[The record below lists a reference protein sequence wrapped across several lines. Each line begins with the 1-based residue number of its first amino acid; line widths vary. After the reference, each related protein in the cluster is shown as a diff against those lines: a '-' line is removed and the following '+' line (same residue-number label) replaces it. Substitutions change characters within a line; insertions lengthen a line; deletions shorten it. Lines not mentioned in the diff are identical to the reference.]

1 MIDEEGAPRPPS
13 DAELIDAVRR
23 GAVEAYGRLYERH
36 VRAALN
42 LALQLTGSS
51 ADADDLVS
59 DAFAKV
65 LSALRTGGGPDASF
79 RPYLLTAVRHTAYD
93 KTRRDKRLE
102 LAGDVEEVPGATRV
116 TSVQF
121 SDTAV
126 ASLNQSL
133 AATAFESL
141 PERWQT
147 VLWHTAIEGQS
158 PGEVAPILG
167 LSANGVSAMAH
178 RAREGLRRAYLQA
191 HVARDPAERCRA
203 TVAKLGAWT
212 RGGLSARESMQLDAH
227 LDRCAECRAIAGELA
242 DVNAALRSV
251 VAPLVLG
258 GAAAGYLGFS
268 KASALASAGVSSWFT
283 VAAASTAAVVIVVT
297 AGVSAPLNP
306 PRADTTAPP
315 AASFTSTAPT
325 TGLTTSGSVVTTT
338 SGTAA
343 TETATSGAA
352 QTSGAAN
359 APVPGTPTTTTG
371 QDTSNGEPS
380 LVMGS
385 PPDVG
390 MTTNGPPTP
399 VEISL
404 SNVGSGTAPPSTL
417 TLTLPAELKTVGA
430 GSTGAGEVGCPA
442 GKGQVTCSAGELAA
456 NESVRFV
463 LRLQAGPKA
472 SSGVITGVTN
482 TGLRVQIRVT
492 ITPK

>member
-13 DAELIDAVRR
+13 DAELIDAVR
-23 GAVEAYGRLYERH
+23 GGTVEAYGRLYERH

-65 LSALRTGGGPDASF
+65 LAALRTGGGPDASF

-93 KTRRDKRLE
+93 KSRRDKRLE
-102 LAGDVEEVPGATRV
+102 LVGDVEEVPGATRS

-133 AATAFESL
+133 AATAFASL

-158 PGEVAPILG
+158 PGEVGPLLG

-191 HVARDPAERCRA
+191 HVARDPSERCRA

-212 RGGLSARESMQLDAH
+212 RGGLSARESIQLDAH
-227 LDRCAECRAIAGELA
+227 LDRCADCRAIAGELA
-242 DVNAALRSV
+242 DVNGALRAV

-268 KASALASAGVSSWFT
+268 KAGALASAGASSWFT
-283 VAAASTAAVVIVVT
+283 VAAASTAVVIVVT
-297 AGVSAPLNP
+297 AGVSAPLSP
-306 PRADTTAPP
+306 PRAAPAAPP
-315 AASFTSTAPT
+315 ATSSAST
-325 TGLTTSGSVVTTT
+325 TPSAGLTTTTVAGVPT
-338 SGTAA
+338 TQPGASAPS
-343 TETATSGAA
+343 TATSGAA
-352 QTSGAAN
+352 QTGATNTVDPGAPGTTEQGAPAAAPSLALSSPSDVSMPTGGQPTTVTITVSN
-359 APVPGTPTTTTG
+359 TGSAPSAPV
-371 QDTSNGEPS
+371 S
-380 LVMGS
+380 
-385 PPDVG
+385 
-390 MTTNGPPTP
+390 
-399 VEISL
+399 
-404 SNVGSGTAPPSTL
+404 L
-417 TLTLPAELKTVGA
+417 TLTLPDEIKTVGA

-442 GKGQVTCSAGELAA
+442 GKGQVTCSTGAVAAGG
-456 NESVRFV
+456 SVRFV
-463 LRLQAGPKA
+463 LRLHAGPKA
-472 SSGVITGVTN
+472 ADGVITGVTD
-482 TGLRVQIRVT
+482 TGLRVRIQVT
-492 ITPK
+492 ITSK